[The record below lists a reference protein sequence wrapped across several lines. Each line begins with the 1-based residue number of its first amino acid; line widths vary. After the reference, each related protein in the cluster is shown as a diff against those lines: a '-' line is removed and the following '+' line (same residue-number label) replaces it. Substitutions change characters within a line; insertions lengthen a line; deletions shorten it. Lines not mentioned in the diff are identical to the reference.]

1 MKVATLTQS
10 ELALS
15 LSGITE
21 AFAPMVCEYIIK
33 KYPSPVSIIFVKH
46 EKIAEQW
53 IEDIEFI
60 NHLQNHRLQLRIKLL
75 PTLPENDEN
84 EFKLIDLEFDRLA
97 TLSKLNNFRD
107 LPPHDEHLIIIT
119 TPKGFYQ
126 ASPTRKHLMANEIR
140 LAVGDICSFRAL
152 AKKLGGELNYNCEVL
167 CESPGQY
174 AVRGGILDVYP
185 INTPV
190 PYRIDFFGDEIDD
203 IRVFDPTTQ
212 RSIRKANTIAIVALS
227 LNRSQLREDYIFDY
241 LGDKVNWIFWEPTIL
256 KDQFFSLFNFP
267 ERTQSSLPTFQDL
280 FNRRNAFP
288 DRWFSLTELD
298 IENPIFGPG
307 CEKKVTSSEPLSNY
321 RNLTV
326 VGEFGLDRVQSE
338 QKARWLFLI
347 QILQWQKKGYALYF
361 IVKNQG
367 EEKRLQEILSADTKL
382 SVLKPQYLKGNLHQ
396 GFIYTY
402 EPDCLDFDW
411 DKSLG
416 SNGLVVVTDSEIF
429 GRYRMRVVRS
439 NKRLLPMRA
448 QVDQLLDFS
457 ELSEG
462 DFLVHLQNG
471 VCIYRGVMRM
481 DLAKKK
487 EEVISLEFDN
497 GIILHLPLH
506 ESHLL
511 SRYVGLSKT
520 QPKLGRIGTSG
531 WERTRRAAERAT
543 LDFAAELLSLQAKR
557 SHEKGH
563 AFGVDVE
570 WQKEFENS
578 FIYQET
584 KDQLITI
591 KTVKDDMEKK
601 HPTDRLI
608 CGDVGY
614 GKTEVALRAA
624 FKSVMDNKQVAI
636 LVPTTVLAQQH
647 FNTFR
652 ERMADYPV
660 VVEMLSR
667 FRTQQQQKTILRQ
680 VSEGKV
686 DILIGTHRLLSGDVD
701 FRDLGLLVID
711 EEHRFGVKHKEKL
724 KLLRK
729 CVDVIAMSATP
740 IPRTLYLALMGAR
753 DLSVI
758 ETPPTDR
765 IPIHTLVKNYS
776 VDLVKDAIEFEV
788 ARGGQ
793 VFYLHNR
800 VDTIFAVAER
810 LQKMLNNVRIAIGHG
825 QMPEHHLEDIMTKF
839 VAGEFDVLV
848 CTTIIESGL
857 DIPNCNTI
865 IIESADRFG
874 LSQLYQLRGRVGR
887 FKEQAYAYLLIN
899 RKTYLEDQARK
910 RLSAI
915 RQYKQL
921 GSGFKIAMR
930 DLELRGA
937 GNLLGPQQSGHI
949 AGVGFDLYCQ
959 LLRQSI
965 SRLKGEDSAQHIRA
979 GLRLDFVIIG
989 DSDGMENSY
998 DTTKNGF
1005 EVIKNELLKHT
1016 RIPSITAFVPIEYI
1030 SETRLRIDIY
1040 RRLALAD
1047 SQKSVVEIVD
1057 SLNDRFGPIPQ
1068 AMEALLL
1075 VTEIRILAESQ
1086 GILTVETEGDRLK
1099 CLLASGKSNN
1109 FIKIGNHFP
1118 RLNTKHPLPRL
1129 KEIISFLVKRLP

>member
-1 MKVATLTQS
+1 MKSATLIQS
-10 ELALS
+10 KSALC

-33 KYPSPVSIIFVKH
+33 KHSSPVSIIFVKN
-46 EKIAEQW
+46 EKTADQW
-53 IEDIEFI
+53 TEDIEFT
-60 NHLQNHRLQLRIKLL
+60 NQLQDHGLQLKIKVL
-75 PTLPENDEN
+75 PSLPENDADEL
-84 EFKLIDLEFDRLA
+84 KSIDLEFDRLA
-97 TLSKLNNFRD
+97 TLSSLNDFRD
-107 LPPHDEHLIIIT
+107 LPLSNERLVVIT
-119 TPKGFYQ
+119 TPRGFYQ
-126 ASPTRKHLMANEIR
+126 ASPARKNLKASEIR
-140 LAVGDICSFRAL
+140 LAVGDMCPFRAL
-152 AKKLGGELNYNCEVL
+152 AEKLGNELHYDCEAL

-185 INTPV
+185 INASA
-190 PYRIDFFGDEIDD
+190 PYRIDFFGDEIDE

-212 RSIRKANTIAIVALS
+212 RSIRKTNAIAIVALS
-227 LNRSQLREDYIFDY
+227 LNKSPLREHYIFDY

-256 KDQFFSLFNFP
+256 KDQFPSLFNVP
-267 ERTQSSLPTFQDL
+267 ERIPSSLPTFQDL
-280 FNRRNAFP
+280 FDRRDAFP
-288 DRWFSLTELD
+288 DSWFSLAELD
-298 IENPIFGPG
+298 TENPVFGPD
-307 CEKKVTSSEPLSNY
+307 CESKMSSSEPLSNY
-321 RNLTV
+321 RNLAV

-338 QKARWLFLI
+338 QEARRLFLI
-347 QILQWQKKGYALYF
+347 QILQWQEDGYALYF
-361 IVKNQG
+361 IVKNEG
-367 EEKRLQEILSADTKL
+367 EEKRLQEILTADAELSA
-382 SVLKPQYLKGNLHQ
+382 LKPRYLRGNLHQ
-396 GFIYTY
+396 GFIFTN
-402 EPDCLDFDW
+402 ESGGLDFDW

-416 SNGLVVVTDSEIF
+416 SIGIVVVTDSEIF
-429 GRYRMRVVRS
+429 GRYRTRVVGTR
-439 NKRLLPMRA
+439 KRLLPMRA
-448 QVDQLLDFS
+448 HVDQLLDFS

-462 DFLVHLQNG
+462 DNLVHLQNG
-471 VCIYRGVMRM
+471 VCIYRGVTQM
-481 DLAKKK
+481 DLGNKK
-487 EEVISLEFDN
+487 EEVISLEFDD

-511 SRYVGLSKT
+511 SRYVGLSKI
-520 QPKLGRIGTSG
+520 QPNLGRIGTSR
-531 WERTRRAAERAT
+531 WEKTRQAAERAT
-543 LDFAAELLSLQAKR
+543 LDFAAELLSLQATR

-563 AFGVDVE
+563 AFGIDVE
-570 WQKEFENS
+570 WQREFENS
-578 FIYQET
+578 FIYEET
-584 KDQLITI
+584 KDQLVTI
-591 KTVKDDMEKK
+591 KTVKDDMEKIQ
-601 HPTDRLI
+601 PTDRLI

-624 FKSVMDNKQVAI
+624 FKAVMDDKQVTI

-701 FRDLGLLVID
+701 FRDLGLLIID

-724 KLLRK
+724 KRLRE

-758 ETPPTDR
+758 ETPPVDR
-765 IPIHTLVKNYS
+765 LPIQTLVKNYS
-776 VDLVKDAIEFEV
+776 LDLVKDAIEFEIS
-788 ARGGQ
+788 RGGQ

-800 VDTIFAVAER
+800 VTTIFSVAKR
-810 LQKMLNNVRIAIGHG
+810 LQEMLPDIRIAIGHG
-825 QMPEHHLEDIMTKF
+825 QMPEHELEDIMTKF

-865 IIESADRFG
+865 IIEGADRFG

-887 FKEQAYAYLLIN
+887 FKQQAYAYLLLH
-899 RKTYLEDQARK
+899 RKTHLEDQARK

-921 GSGFKIAMR
+921 GAGFKIAMR

-937 GNLLGPQQSGHI
+937 GNLLGSQQSGHI
-949 AGVGFDLYCQ
+949 AGVGFELYCQ

-965 SRLKGEDSAQHIRA
+965 SRLKGENSAQHIRA

-989 DSDGMENSY
+989 DGVENRY
-998 DTTKNGF
+998 DTIKDGY
-1005 EVIKNELLKHT
+1005 EVLKNEELKLT
-1016 RIPSITAFVPIEYI
+1016 RIPSITAFIPREYI

-1047 SQKSVVEIVD
+1047 SQKTIVEIID
-1057 SLNDRFGPIPQ
+1057 TLNDRFGPIPQ
-1068 AMEALLL
+1068 AVEALLL
-1075 VTEIRILAESQ
+1075 ITEIRILAELE

-1099 CLLASGKSNN
+1099 CLLATGKSNN
-1109 FIKIGNHFP
+1109 FIKIGNRFP
-1118 RLNTKHPLPRL
+1118 RLKTKNPLPRL
-1129 KEIISFLVKRLP
+1129 KEIRLFLVKRLP